1 MFNKRFLFI
10 ICLIAVLLTPVS
22 TGFGMVLVS
31 VSNDGAME
39 HVTPYVPKPTPI
51 QWKHYD
57 NARNVYVEECIDLGI
72 TFEEYKAS
80 MTDHSMRL
88 SSWFDLPGLHLVD
101 PDDIY
106 VKKVAEHILEV
117 TDGYYELSRITAV
130 CNFVQTSVRYEYDE
144 VLYGGN
150 FIARPMET
158 LYLGLG
164 DCDDTAVL
172 LMSLYL
178 AMGYDAALLD
188 YSDHIAVGV
197 MYNGEYLFCEATSGL
212 PGIPTPGITR
222 YCETPKVYPAGSI
235 SDVNLAI
242 TDGLGWYRNLVRDIS
257 GR

>member
-1 MFNKRFLFI
+1 MSEKRKILI
-10 ICLIAVLLTPVS
+10 ICLIALLLAPVS
-22 TGFGMVLVS
+22 VGIGVTVVS

-39 HVTPYVPKPTPI
+39 HVTPYVPKPAPI

-57 NARNVYVEECIDLGI
+57 DARKVYVEECIDLGI
-72 TFEEYKAS
+72 TSEEYKAS

-88 SSWFDLPGLHLVD
+88 SSWFDPPGLHLVD
-101 PDDIY
+101 PDDRY
-106 VKKVAEHILEV
+106 VKKVVEHILEV
-117 TDGYYELSRITAV
+117 TNGYCELSRITAV

-164 DCDDTAVL
+164 DCEDTSVL

-188 YSDHIAVGV
+188 FTEHIAVGV
-197 MYNGEYLFCEATSGL
+197 MYNGQYLFCETTSDL

-242 TDGLGWYRNLVRDIS
+242 ADGIGWYRNLVRDIS
-257 GR
+257 GL